1 MVCAVLARFERLFA
15 RLGCLIARRKCSFT
29 RWERLLGM
37 GACTGFRFDASM
49 IWGDAVDRPD
59 MRYLFEQVAAGCLS
73 VDDALARLNCANASF
88 GDLGYAKPDFAR
100 ASRQGVGEVV
110 YGEGKTA
117 GQIEGICRALMEH
130 GQPRVL
136 VTRLD
141 DEKAALLA
149 TAFVRDASGAVPFRY
164 SSQARLGMVG
174 GLPEKVGAFEGSCLA
189 GEPEKLE
196 ERGKTEGLGA
206 AEEPEGLVVVLAAGT
221 SDVPV
226 AEEAALTAEF
236 LGSRVAR
243 CYDVGVAGIHRL
255 FACADELARARVV
268 VAVAGMEGALPSVVA
283 GLVSCPVIAV
293 PTSVGYGA
301 SFGGVSALL
310 AMLNSCASGVSVV
323 NIDNGFGAGYQAH
336 LINGVRSIGKT
347 SLLN

>member
-1 MVCAVLARFERLFA
+1 
-15 RLGCLIARRKCSFT
+15 
-29 RWERLLGM
+29 
-37 GACTGFRFDASM
+37 
-49 IWGDAVDRPD
+49 

-73 VDDALARLNCANASF
+73 VDDALSYLNCANSSF

-117 GQIEGICRALMEH
+117 GQIEGICRALMGH

-149 TAFVRDASGAVPFRY
+149 RAFAGDAYEAVPFRY
-164 SSQARLGMVG
+164 SLQARLGMVG
-174 GLPEKVGAFEGSCLA
+174 GLPEKIGAFEGSCLV
-189 GEPEKLE
+189 GEPGGLGSAEGLEGLE
-196 ERGKTEGLGA
+196 ELEEPEEFGEPEGLGA
-206 AEEPEGLVVVLAAGT
+206 DGEPEGLVVVLAAGT

-336 LINGVRSIGKT
+336 LINGVRSIDKA